1 MLQRIGTELKPALAY
16 LRSGTAIAERNAIR
30 AFAMRFG
37 FEIVAELKQPS
48 EPPAHSQSNADIRA
62 DLAAL
67 LTRINMNAVR
77 AVIVGTASLFADAAI
92 DRVVGYERLREK
104 GVELIAADAPDAF
117 AAESASYAIAI
128 QAIAAAAQFDAAA
141 AAAEA
146 ATALRTRKLKTGR
159 PHRKTYA
166 ELAPEAT
173 LMAKRIYQAAQNNGE
188 RITLREI
195 STKLASVG
203 YLQTNRQHFHPEVI
217 RRMLKGPWPRNRAPK

>member
-16 LRSGTAIAERNAIR
+16 LRGETATAERNAIR

-37 FEIVAELKQPS
+37 FEIIAELKQPA
-48 EPPAHSQSNADIRA
+48 ELAAPAQYKTDIRA

-67 LTRINMNAVR
+67 LTRINLNAVR
-77 AVIVGTASLFADAAI
+77 AVIVGSASLFADAAI

-104 GVELIAADAPDAF
+104 GVELIAADAPEAF
-117 AAESASYAIAI
+117 AAESASYAIVA
-128 QAIAAAAQFDAAA
+128 QAIAATSQFDAAA
-141 AAAEA
+141 AAADA
-146 ATALRTRKLKTGR
+146 ATTLRARKIKTGK

-173 LMAKRIYQAAQNNGE
+173 LMAKRVYQAAQNNGE

-195 STKLASVG
+195 SAKLASVG
-203 YLQTNRQHFHPEVI
+203 YLQSNRKPFHPEVI
-217 RRMLKGPWPRNRAPK
+217 RRMLKGQWPRNFARK